1 MLKPFT
7 KLEMHDFYRH
17 DLEKIMMASR
27 LASAIQRDEKD
38 IRASGDEV
46 EMAVRDFYKDKLA
59 PKYHVSSGH
68 VVDKEFNVSQQLDVV
83 ISDALKNPVFDSHA
97 DGSELLY
104 YDSLYAYGEV
114 KKTYYEKNILSR
126 FSENVERFKTNMKR
140 DIIDPNML
148 ECSNDMLMIKH
159 PLVNHAQ
166 RNLLF
171 TFLFIVNSKGLDF
184 DRIKEELN
192 AIDNAIL
199 PNMIVILD
207 VGIYLNVKKSTIQIG
222 RHPVIN
228 LYPELSGDDQEWR
241 ILSFDDSTAVLTYSY
256 LLLQEHLRNTIVK
269 APDFMDY
276 TDYIF
281 NTYKSNII

>member
-1 MLKPFT
+1 
-7 KLEMHDFYRH
+7 MHDFYRH

-38 IRASGDEV
+38 IRVSGDEV
-46 EMAVRDFYKDKLA
+46 EMAVRDFYKNKLA

-68 VVDKEFNVSQQLDVV
+68 VVDKVFNVSQQLDIV

-114 KKTYYEKNILSR
+114 KKTYYEKDILSL
-126 FSENVERFKTNMKR
+126 FSENVARFKMIMKR

-148 ECSNDMLMIKH
+148 ECANDMLKVKH

-171 TFLFIVNSKGLDF
+171 TFLFIVDSKGLDF

-192 AIDNAIL
+192 ATDNAIL
-199 PNMIVILD
+199 PNMVVILN
-207 VGIYLNVKKSTIQIG
+207 VGIYLNVKKSTIEIG
-222 RHPVIN
+222 RHPIIN
-228 LYPELSGDDQEWR
+228 LYPELSQDDQEWR
-241 ILSFDDSTAVLTYSY
+241 LLSFNDSTAVLTYSY

-281 NTYKSNII
+281 NTYKSSII

>member
-1 MLKPFT
+1 MIKPFT

-46 EMAVRDFYKDKLA
+46 EMAVRAFFKHKLA

-68 VVDKEFNVSQQLDVV
+68 VVDKEFNVSQQLDIV

-97 DGSELLY
+97 DSSELLY

-114 KKTYYEKNILSR
+114 KKTYYEKEILSH
-126 FSENVERFKTNMKR
+126 FSENVKRFKANMKR
-140 DIIDPNML
+140 EAVDSNVL
-148 ECSNDMLMIKH
+148 ECANDMLMVKQ
-159 PLVNHAQ
+159 PLVDRDK

-171 TFLFIVNSKGLDF
+171 TFLFIVNSKGIDF
-184 DRIKEELN
+184 DKIKEELN
-192 AIDNAIL
+192 NTDNAFL
-199 PNMIVILD
+199 PNMVIILD
-207 VGIYLNVKKSTIQIG
+207 VGILVNVKQSTVEAG
-222 RHPVIN
+222 KHPVIN
-228 LYPELSGDDQEWR
+228 LYPELATEDQEWK
-241 ILSFDDSTAVLTYSY
+241 LLTFDDSTGVLTYSY
-256 LLLQEHLRNTIVK
+256 LLLQEHLRNTVVK

-281 NTYKSNII
+281 STYKSSII

>member
-68 VVDKEFNVSQQLDVV
+68 VVDKEFNVSQQLDIV

-114 KKTYYEKNILSR
+114 KKTYYKKDILSL
-126 FSENVERFKTNMKR
+126 FSENVERFKMNMKR

-148 ECSNDMLMIKH
+148 ECANDMLMVKH
-159 PLVNHAQ
+159 PLVDHTQ

-171 TFLFIVNSKGLDF
+171 TFLFIVNSKGIDF

-192 AIDNAIL
+192 ATDNSIL
-199 PNMIVILD
+199 PNMMVILD
-207 VGIYLNVKKSTIQIG
+207 VGIYLNVKKSTIQTG
-222 RHPVIN
+222 SHPVIN
-228 LYPELSGDDQEWR
+228 LYPELSDDDQEWR
-241 ILSFDDSTAVLTYSY
+241 ILSFDDPTAVLTYSY

>member
-1 MLKPFT
+1 
-7 KLEMHDFYRH
+7 MHDFYRH

-27 LASAIQRDEKD
+27 LASAIQRDEMD

-46 EMAVRDFYKDKLA
+46 EIAVRDFFKDKLA

-68 VVDKEFNVSQQLDVV
+68 VVDKEFNVSQQLDIV

-104 YDSLYAYGEV
+104 YDSLYAFGEV
-114 KKTYYEKNILSR
+114 KKTYYEKDILSL
-126 FSENVERFKTNMKR
+126 FSKNLERFKTNMKR
-140 DIIDPNML
+140 DIIDPNVL
-148 ECSNDMLMIKH
+148 ECANDMLMIKH
-159 PLVNHAQ
+159 PLVNHKQ

-171 TFLFIVNSKGLDF
+171 TFLFIVNSKGLIF

-192 AIDNAIL
+192 ATDNTFL
-199 PNMIVILD
+199 PNMLVILD
-207 VGIYLNVKKSTIQIG
+207 VGIYLNMKKSSIDTG
-222 RHPVIN
+222 SHPVIN
-228 LYPELSGDDQEWR
+228 LYPEFAEEDQEWKL
-241 ILSFDDSTAVLTYSY
+241 LSFDNPTAVLTYSY

-269 APDFMDY
+269 APDFMEY
-276 TDYIF
+276 TYYIF

>member
-1 MLKPFT
+1 
-7 KLEMHDFYRH
+7 MHDFYRH

-68 VVDKEFNVSQQLDVV
+68 VVDKEFNVSQQLDIV

-114 KKTYYEKNILSR
+114 KKTYYKKDILSL
-126 FSENVERFKTNMKR
+126 FSENVERFKMNMKR

-148 ECSNDMLMIKH
+148 ECANDMLMVKH
-159 PLVNHAQ
+159 PLVDHTQ

-171 TFLFIVNSKGLDF
+171 TFLFIVNSKGIDF

-192 AIDNAIL
+192 ATDNSIL
-199 PNMIVILD
+199 PNMMVILD
-207 VGIYLNVKKSTIQIG
+207 VGIYLNVKKSTIQTG
-222 RHPVIN
+222 SHPVIN
-228 LYPELSGDDQEWR
+228 LYPELSDDDQEWR
-241 ILSFDDSTAVLTYSY
+241 ILSFDDPTAVLTYSY